1 MSDSEPD
8 AGQIVTAG
16 RIVAGDGT
24 EPEAFVVV
32 GEWIR
37 QTGPVAAL
45 RAAWPG
51 ATLVDLGA
59 VTLVPG
65 FNDAHSHPTVCA
77 EQLLQLDLSP
87 QRVPDR
93 ASMLAALAQ
102 RAADTPP
109 GEWIVGCGVD
119 PARSLGGVP
128 LTADELDAA
137 CPHQPVLVVDVTLH
151 AGVLNSAGLALAG
164 YRGVDDAPGGGEL
177 GHDAAG
183 RLTGVLV
190 DQALY
195 DVAFP
200 AFTRRA
206 TIVPRPDR
214 AAAQRAFVR
223 FAGRL
228 HAAGITS
235 VGDAMVGP
243 ESWATLAGLA
253 AAGELPLRVNAL
265 VGYEHWESFRALE
278 LPAPVPTDR
287 LRVGGVKAFADGAV
301 NGGVAW
307 TKQPVPAAEA
317 PGQPRM
323 SPAQLR
329 QVVADVHEHDGTIAV
344 HANGDRAIAEVL
356 AAIDAAQQRRPRP
369 QVRHRVEHVAI
380 VDDEIVA
387 AMRAL
392 RVVTVPFGQYPAA
405 HGDKLRRFYDA
416 DRIERM
422 FAHRTLLA
430 AGVPVAGSSDHP
442 CGPYEP
448 LFALQSLVTRR
459 DRNGAPFGDRQA
471 ITATQ
476 ALAVYTT
483 GSAYASG
490 EEATK
495 GRIAAGQLA
504 DFVALADDPRT
515 VAADRIAGIEVVGT
529 WLGGTR
535 VHPAPAG
542 PGGVPPVR
550 G

>member
-1 MSDSEPD
+1 MSDTE
-8 AGQIVTAG
+8 AGAARIITAR
-16 RIVAGDGT
+16 RIATGDGT
-24 EPEAFVVV
+24 EPEAFVVA
-32 GEWIR
+32 GEWIT

-45 RAAWPG
+45 RAARPD
-51 ATLVDLGA
+51 ATLIDLGD
-59 VTLVPG
+59 VTVVPG

-93 ASMLAALAQ
+93 AAMLAALAE
-102 RAADTPP
+102 RAAGTPA
-109 GEWIVGCGVD
+109 GEWILGFGVD

-128 LTADELDAA
+128 LSRDELDAA
-137 CPHQPVLVVDVTLH
+137 CPRQPVLVVDVTLH
-151 AGVLNSAGLALAG
+151 AGVLNTAGLALAG
-164 YRGVDDAPGGGEL
+164 YERADDAPAGGEL

-206 TIVPRPDR
+206 TVVPRPDR

-253 AAGELPLRVNAL
+253 ATGELPLRVNAL
-265 VGYEHWESFRALE
+265 VGYEHWESFRAMD
-278 LPAPVPTDR
+278 LPAPAPTDR
-287 LRVGGVKAFADGAV
+287 LRIGGVKAFADGAV
-301 NGGVAW
+301 NGGVCW
-307 TKQPVPAAEA
+307 TKQPVPAATA
-317 PGQPRM
+317 PGRPRM

-329 QVVADVHEHDGTIAV
+329 QVVADVHEHGGTIAV

-356 AAIDAAQQRRPRP
+356 AAIEAAQRHRPRP
-369 QVRHRVEHVAI
+369 EVRHRVEHVAI
-380 VDDEIVA
+380 VDDQIVA

-392 RVVTVPFGQYPAA
+392 RVVAVPFGQYPAA
-405 HGDKLRRFYDA
+405 HGDKLRRFYDP

-430 AGVPVAGSSDHP
+430 AGIPVAGSSDHP

-448 LFALQSLVTRR
+448 LYALQSLVTRR
-459 DRNGAPFGDRQA
+459 DRTGAPFGGSQA
-471 ITATQ
+471 ITAEQ

-504 DFVALADDPRT
+504 DFVALAEDPRA
-515 VAADRIAGIEVVGT
+515 VPPDRIGAIEVLGT

-535 VHPAPAG
+535 VYPTPAAPAAA
-542 PGGVPPVR
+542 PPR
-550 G
+550 